1 MAQESLSSNGSPDC
15 SPRKARNGLKPHS
28 KDKKNPYSDRGLD
41 KFSALLTDLEEKRKR
56 IYAQTDPEN
65 IVLVRF
71 AYKNSDE
78 CVPVV
83 VKQKDKKEEKRV
95 NDIKPA
101 ITQKQPDKKSLV
113 RVRTLRKL
121 RKPGYYVTAMVIL
134 ILVLLCVFGRSVAIM
149 CTCVAWYLVPVL
161 KQSWSRS
168 RTSMKRKEYAR
179 ILTRNNKCEQPI

>member
-1 MAQESLSSNGSPDC
+1 MAQESLSSNGSPHC
-15 SPRKARNGLKPHS
+15 TPRKTRNGLKPHS

-41 KFSALLTDLEEKRKR
+41 KFSALLTDLEQKRKQ

-83 VKQKDKKEEKRV
+83 VKQKEKKEEKRV

-101 ITQKQPDKKSLV
+101 ITQKQADKKSLV

-121 RKPGYYVTAMVIL
+121 RKL
-134 ILVLLCVFGRSVAIM
+134 
-149 CTCVAWYLVPVL
+149 
-161 KQSWSRS
+161 
-168 RTSMKRKEYAR
+168 RKPEFVE
-179 ILTRNNKCEQPI
+179 IKNINETKGVCKDFDSK